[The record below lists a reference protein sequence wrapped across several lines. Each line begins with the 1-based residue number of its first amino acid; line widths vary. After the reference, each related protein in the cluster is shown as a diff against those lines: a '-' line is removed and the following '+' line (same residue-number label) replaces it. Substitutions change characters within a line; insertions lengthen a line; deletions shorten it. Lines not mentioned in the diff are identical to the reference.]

1 MEMFLTGP
9 TFWKEAS
16 LFLFCK
22 TFHTPSMLKLKQP
35 QPRCHLS
42 VPGGGEFA
50 ARALPAPPADG
61 EHDRNGS
68 ISVPEIQKVKDTDP
82 VTHWSQSNSN
92 SFGKHFFR
100 SKNCRVTC
108 TKTFQVTCFTS
119 AKLLLLLSSRKPE
132 KLPDIEIQT
141 FQHQATCFDI
151 FFSYFLNY
159 KIFQLLRSKGN
170 VYIIFTFDLLNSF
183 KSGQADFK

>member
-1 MEMFLTGP
+1 MCVHVYRISELKYLHKNPTCFEGESLIMEMFLTGP

-68 ISVPEIQKVKDTDP
+68 ISVP
-82 VTHWSQSNSN
+82 
-92 SFGKHFFR
+92 
-100 SKNCRVTC
+100 
-108 TKTFQVTCFTS
+108 
-119 AKLLLLLSSRKPE
+119 
-132 KLPDIEIQT
+132 
-141 FQHQATCFDI
+141 
-151 FFSYFLNY
+151 
-159 KIFQLLRSKGN
+159 
-170 VYIIFTFDLLNSF
+170 
-183 KSGQADFK
+183 